1 MTTFASARCYHDFQ
15 VVQIWCQQHLD
26 LSPANLW
33 VDWVRA
39 SRRIG
44 FRMQHIH
51 HCFDVGYFCSMLHDN
66 SGNFPDNSKMYKE
79 WKASRYACMH
89 VFLFIETDYKYNEE
103 EKRETVR
110 KGTFLFFLGVSC
122 YIAIIRQQQKRV
134 ITKNITKKC
143 SLSYNIVSL
152 SLCQLASIV
161 STTQD
166 ICNICL
172 RNCL

>member
-1 MTTFASARCYHDFQ
+1 
-15 VVQIWCQQHLD
+15 
-26 LSPANLW
+26 
-33 VDWVRA
+33 
-39 SRRIG
+39 
-44 FRMQHIH
+44 
-51 HCFDVGYFCSMLHDN
+51 
-66 SGNFPDNSKMYKE
+66 
-79 WKASRYACMH
+79 MH
-89 VFLFIETDYKYNEE
+89 VFLFIETDYKYNEGGE
-103 EKRETVR
+103 EGDNK
-110 KGTFLFFLGVSC
+110 KGYIFVLSRSFMLP